1 MPGAE
6 SPNRAGGGG
15 KGGIK
20 KRKRKAPVREK
31 EYRGDGLPKKRGV
44 AQAPP
49 VFATIWVEQY

>member
-1 MPGAE
+1 MPGVE

-15 KGGIK
+15 KGGSK
-20 KRKRKAPVREK
+20 KRKRKAPVRE